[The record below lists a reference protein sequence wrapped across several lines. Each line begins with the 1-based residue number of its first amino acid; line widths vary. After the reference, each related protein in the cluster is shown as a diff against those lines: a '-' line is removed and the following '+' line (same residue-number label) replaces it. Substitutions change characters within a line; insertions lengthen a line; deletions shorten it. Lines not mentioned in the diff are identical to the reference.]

1 LKYFLST
8 LTCLC
13 LVIKLSAQQNFN
25 LDTLLVQTTRIPLK
39 ASETGRSISILT
51 KKQIQQLPATTFY
64 ELLQTICGVEVQSRG
79 GFGVQGDILMRG
91 STFSQVLVLIDGM
104 KINDPLTG
112 HFNCYVPVSNMEIER
127 IEILKGAGAS
137 MYGPDAVGGVINIIT
152 KGFDFLKNGTTS
164 SGSINYG
171 DNNLVSSTASVFHK
185 SNKFYV
191 GLGASINHSLGDSI
205 LPVAVD
211 DSTTLEGYRNYFD
224 IKNIS
229 VSAGYKINDLWELKV
244 RSSILSSNFN
254 ARYFYT
260 TNTFDKSTEITS
272 NWFNR
277 VQLQRK
283 SNSGSILDINASFKR
298 SNDEFIFN
306 PDFPSTNI
314 HTMDFTNF
322 TVNNYKEI
330 NEKLIVKS
338 GIQGDL
344 RKIESNDRGNHSD
357 YHFGAYLM
365 GVYKSENL
373 VLTTVLREDYDENYG
388 FEFCPQVNASYSM
401 DKIVLRA
408 SAGKSIRA
416 ADYTERY
423 VSNNIVEL
431 TPERSLGNPNLTA
444 ERGWSEEIGI
454 NYYPFKN
461 SLFKATIF
469 SRQSS
474 NIIDYMLTNESEIG
488 SVSDIGSL
496 YLGADYFFAKNIKK
510 VFVNGFELELN
521 SKFLISEN
529 STLDWQMGYTYTD
542 ISNDNLGIYLSSF
555 AKHLINAQ
563 LILDYNS
570 FQISIS
576 GLYKERT
583 AQSAES
589 ISNELVS
596 SYGLLNARVG
606 YGLMGN
612 KLSLNVQILNLLD
625 KEYQNILGAK
635 MPGRWLMGGITWRLE

>member
-1 LKYFLST
+1 MKYFLSIS
-8 LTCLC
+8 LFLS
-13 LVIKLSAQQNFN
+13 LVIKPSAQQSFS

-51 KKQIQQLPATTFY
+51 KEQIQQLPATTFY

-79 GFGVQGDILMRG
+79 GFGVQGDIVMRG

-152 KGFDFLKNGTTS
+152 KGFDSLKNGTTS

-185 SNKFYV
+185 SNKFYI
-191 GLGASINHSLGDSI
+191 GLGASINHSKGDSI
-205 LPVAVD
+205 LPVAVN
-211 DSTTLEGYRNYFD
+211 DSTILEGYRNYFD

-229 VSAGYKINDLWELKV
+229 LSAGFKINDLWELKV
-244 RSSILSSNFN
+244 RSSILSSDFN

-260 TNTFDKSTEITS
+260 NSVYDKSTEITT

-283 SNSGSILDINASFKR
+283 TNSGSILDINASYKR
-298 SNDEFIFN
+298 SNDEFIYS

-314 HTMDFTNF
+314 HIMDYLNF
-322 TVNNYKEI
+322 TVNNSNEI

-338 GIQGDL
+338 GIQADL

-365 GVYKSENL
+365 GVYKSNNL
-373 VLTTVLREDYDENYG
+373 VLTTIAREDYDENYG
-388 FEFCPQVNASYSM
+388 FEFCPQLSASYTM
-401 DKIVLRA
+401 NNLVIRA
-408 SAGKSIRA
+408 STGKSIRA

-431 TPERSLGNPNLTA
+431 TPGRSLGNPNLMA

-454 NYYPFKN
+454 NYSLSRN
-461 SLFKATIF
+461 ALFKATIF

-474 NIIDYMLTNESEIG
+474 NIIDYVLTNEVEIG

-496 YLGADYFFAKNIKK
+496 YSGVDYFFAKNIKDIN
-510 VFVNGFELELN
+510 VNGFELELN

-529 STLDWQMGYTYTD
+529 STLNWQMGYTFTD
-542 ISNDNLGIYLSSF
+542 ITNDTLGIYLSSF
-555 AKHLINAQ
+555 AKHLVNAQ
-563 LILDYNS
+563 LILNYNS
-570 FQISIS
+570 FQFSIS

-583 AQSAES
+583 AQAAES
-589 ISNELVS
+589 ISSNLES

-606 YGLMGN
+606 YGLLDN
-612 KLSLNVQILNLLD
+612 KLSLNLQILNLLD

-635 MPGRWLMGGITWRLE
+635 MPGRWLMGGISWRLK

>member
-1 LKYFLST
+1 MKYFLSIS
-8 LTCLC
+8 LFLS
-13 LVIKLSAQQNFN
+13 LVIKPSAQQSFS

-51 KKQIQQLPATTFY
+51 KEQIQQLPATTFY

-79 GFGVQGDILMRG
+79 GFGVQGDIVMRG

-152 KGFDFLKNGTTS
+152 KGFDSLKNGTTS
-164 SGSINYG
+164 SGSISYG

-191 GLGASINHSLGDSI
+191 GLGASINHSKGDSI
-205 LPVAVD
+205 LPVAVN

-229 VSAGYKINDLWELKV
+229 LSAGFKINNLWELKV
-244 RSSILSSNFN
+244 RSSILYSDFN

-260 TNTFDKSTEITS
+260 SYLSDKSTEMTS

-277 VQLQRK
+277 AQLQRK
-283 SNSGSILDINASFKR
+283 TSTGSLLDINATYKR
-298 SNDEFIFN
+298 SSDEFLYT
-306 PDFPSTNI
+306 PTSDPNI
-314 HTMDFTNF
+314 HTMDYLNF
-322 TVNNYKEI
+322 TVNNSNEI
-330 NEKLIVKS
+330 NEKLILKS
-338 GIQGDL
+338 GIQADL

-365 GVYKSENL
+365 GVYKSNNL
-373 VLTTVLREDYDENYG
+373 VLTAIAREDYDENYG
-388 FEFCPQVNASYSM
+388 FEFCPQINAAYNLPNLT
-401 DKIVLRA
+401 LRA
-408 SAGKSIRA
+408 SAGRSIRA

-423 VSNNIVEL
+423 NNNISL
-431 TPERSLGNPNLTA
+431 KTYIRLGNPNLIA

-454 NYYPFKN
+454 NYSLSKN
-461 SLFKATIF
+461 TLFKATIF

-474 NIIDYMLTNESEIG
+474 NIIDYILTNESDID
-488 SVSDIGSL
+488 SDIGVL
-496 YLGADYFFAKNIKK
+496 VPDANYIFAKNIKD
-510 VFVNGFELELN
+510 VNVNGFELELN

-529 STLDWQMGYTYTD
+529 STLNWQMGYTFTD
-542 ISNDNLGIYLSSF
+542 ITNDTLGIYLSSF
-555 AKHLINAQ
+555 AKHLLNAQ
-563 LILDYNS
+563 LILNYNS
-570 FQISIS
+570 FQFSIS

-583 AQSAES
+583 AQAAES
-589 ISNELVS
+589 ISSDLES
-596 SYGLLNARVG
+596 SYGLLNGRVG
-606 YGLMGN
+606 YGLMDN
-612 KLSLNVQILNLLD
+612 KFSLNLQILNLLD

-635 MPGRWLMGGITWRLE
+635 MPGRWLMGGISWTIE

>member
-1 LKYFLST
+1 LKYFLSI
-8 LTCLC
+8 LIFLPF
-13 LVIKLSAQQNFN
+13 VIKLSAQQSFS

-51 KKQIQQLPATTFY
+51 KEQIQQLPATTFY
-64 ELLQTICGVEVQSRG
+64 ELLQTICGLEVQSRG
-79 GFGVQGDILMRG
+79 GFGVQGDIVMRG

-152 KGFDFLKNGTTS
+152 KGFDSLKNGTTS

-171 DNNLVSSTASVFHK
+171 YNNLVSSTASVFHK

-191 GLGASINHSLGDSI
+191 GLGASINQSLGDSI
-205 LPVAVD
+205 LPVAVN

-224 IKNIS
+224 INNIS
-229 VSAGYKINDLWELKV
+229 LSAGFKINNLWELKV
-244 RSSILSSNFN
+244 RSSILSSDFN

-260 TNTFDKSTEITS
+260 SYLSDKSTEITS

-283 SNSGSILDINASFKR
+283 TSTGSLLDINASYKR
-298 SNDEFIFN
+298 SSDEFLYTPTSDPN
-306 PDFPSTNI
+306 V
-314 HTMDFTNF
+314 HKMDYVNF
-322 TVNNYKEI
+322 TINNSNEI

-338 GIQGDL
+338 GIQADL

-365 GVYKSENL
+365 GVYKSNNL
-373 VLTTVLREDYDENYG
+373 VLTTIAREDYDENYG
-388 FEFCPQVNASYSM
+388 FEFCPQINAAYNLPNLA
-401 DKIVLRA
+401 LRA
-408 SAGKSIRA
+408 SAGRSIRA

-423 VSNNIVEL
+423 NNNIAL
-431 TPERSLGNPNLTA
+431 KTYIRLGNPNLSA

-454 NYYPFKN
+454 NYSPFKN
-461 SLFKATIF
+461 TLLKATIF

-474 NIIDYMLTNESEIG
+474 NIIDYILTNESDIDSNIG
-488 SVSDIGSL
+488 VL
-496 YLGADYFFAKNIKK
+496 VPGANYTFAKNIKE
-510 VFVNGFELELN
+510 VNVNGFELELN
-521 SKFLISEN
+521 TNIFLEN
-529 STLDWQMGYTYTD
+529 NNSLNCQMGYTFTE
-542 ISNDNLGIYLSSF
+542 ITNDTLGIYLSSF

-563 LILDYNS
+563 LILNYNS
-570 FQISIS
+570 FKFSIS

-583 AQSAES
+583 AQAAES
-589 ISNELVS
+589 ISSELQS

-606 YGLMGN
+606 YGLMDN
-612 KLSLNVQILNLLD
+612 KLFLNVQILNLLD

-635 MPGRWLMGGITWRLE
+635 MPGRWLMGGISWNVN

>member
-1 LKYFLST
+1 
-8 LTCLC
+8 
-13 LVIKLSAQQNFN
+13 
-25 LDTLLVQTTRIPLK
+25 LLVQTTRIPLK

>member
-1 LKYFLST
+1 MKYFLSISIF
-8 LTCLC
+8 LSL
-13 LVIKLSAQQNFN
+13 IINPSAQQSFS

-39 ASETGRSISILT
+39 SSETGRSINILT
-51 KKQIQQLPATTFY
+51 KEQIQQLPATTFY
-64 ELLQTICGVEVQSRG
+64 ELLQTVCGVEVQSRG
-79 GFGVQGDILMRG
+79 GFGVQGDIVMRG

-152 KGFDFLKNGTTS
+152 KGFDSLKNGTTS
-164 SGSINYG
+164 SGNINYG

-191 GLGASINHSLGDSI
+191 GLGASINHSIGDSI
-205 LPVAVD
+205 LPVAVN

-229 VSAGYKINDLWELKV
+229 LSAGFKINNLWELKV
-244 RSSILSSNFN
+244 RSSILSSDFN

-260 TNTFDKSTEITS
+260 SYLSDKSTEMTS

-277 VQLQRK
+277 IQLQRK
-283 SNSGSILDINASFKR
+283 TSTGSLLDINASYKR
-298 SNDEFIFN
+298 SSDEFLYT
-306 PDFPSTNI
+306 PTSDPNI
-314 HTMDFTNF
+314 HTMDFLNF
-322 TVNNYKEI
+322 TVNNSKEI
-330 NEKLIVKS
+330 NEKLIFKS
-338 GIQGDL
+338 GIQADL

-365 GVYKSENL
+365 GVYKSNNL
-373 VLTTVLREDYDENYG
+373 VLTTIAREDYDENYG
-388 FEFCPQVNASYSM
+388 FEFCPQINAAYNLPNLA
-401 DKIVLRA
+401 LRA
-408 SAGKSIRA
+408 SAGRSIRA

-423 VSNNIVEL
+423 NNNIAL
-431 TPERSLGNPNLTA
+431 KTYIRLGNPNLIA

-454 NYYPFKN
+454 NYSPFKN
-461 SLFKATIF
+461 ILFKATIF

-474 NIIDYMLTNESEIG
+474 NIIDYILTNESNID
-488 SVSDIGSL
+488 SDIGVL
-496 YLGADYFFAKNIKK
+496 VPGANYTFAKNIKE
-510 VFVNGFELELN
+510 VNVNGFELELN

-529 STLDWQMGYTYTD
+529 STLNWQMGYTFTD
-542 ISNDNLGIYLSSF
+542 ITNDTLGIYLSSF
-555 AKHLINAQ
+555 AKHLLNAQ
-563 LILDYNS
+563 LILNYNS
-570 FQISIS
+570 FQFSIS

-583 AQSAES
+583 AQAAES
-589 ISNELVS
+589 ISSNLES

-606 YGLMGN
+606 YGLLDN
-612 KLSLNVQILNLLD
+612 KLSLNLQILNLLD

-635 MPGRWLMGGITWRLE
+635 MPGRWLMGGISWRLE

>member
-1 LKYFLST
+1 MKYFLSIS
-8 LTCLC
+8 LFLS
-13 LVIKLSAQQNFN
+13 LVIKPSAQQSFS

-39 ASETGRSISILT
+39 ASETGKSISILT
-51 KKQIQQLPATTFY
+51 KEQIQQLPATTFY
-64 ELLQTICGVEVQSRG
+64 ELLQTICGVEIQSRG
-79 GFGVQGDILMRG
+79 GFGVQGDIVMRG

-112 HFNCYVPVSNMEIER
+112 HFNCYVPISNMEIER

-152 KGFDFLKNGTTS
+152 KGFDSLKNGTTS
-164 SGSINYG
+164 SGSISYG

-191 GLGASINHSLGDSI
+191 GLGASINQSLGDSI
-205 LPVAVD
+205 LPVAVN

-229 VSAGYKINDLWELKV
+229 LSAGFKINNLWELKV
-244 RSSILSSNFN
+244 RSSILSSDFN

-260 TNTFDKSTEITS
+260 SYLSDKSTEITS

-283 SNSGSILDINASFKR
+283 TSTGSLLDINASYKR
-298 SNDEFIFN
+298 SSDEFLYT
-306 PDFPSTNI
+306 PTSDPNI
-314 HTMDFTNF
+314 HTMEYLNF
-322 TVNNYKEI
+322 TVNNSNEI
-330 NEKLIVKS
+330 NEKLIFKS
-338 GIQGDL
+338 GIQADL
-344 RKIESNDRGNHSD
+344 RKIESNDRGNHCD

-365 GVYKSENL
+365 GVYKSNNL
-373 VLTTVLREDYDENYG
+373 VLTAIAREDYVENYG
-388 FEFCPQVNASYSM
+388 FEFCPQINAAYNLPNLT
-401 DKIVLRA
+401 LRA
-408 SAGKSIRA
+408 SAGRSIRA

-423 VSNNIVEL
+423 NNNISL
-431 TPERSLGNPNLTA
+431 KTYIRLGNPNLIA

-454 NYYPFKN
+454 NYSLSKN
-461 SLFKATIF
+461 ALFKATIF

-474 NIIDYMLTNESEIG
+474 NIIDYILTNESDID
-488 SVSDIGSL
+488 SDIGVL
-496 YLGADYFFAKNIKK
+496 VPGANYTFAKNIKD
-510 VFVNGFELELN
+510 VNVNGFELELN

-529 STLDWQMGYTYTD
+529 STLNCQMGYTFTD
-542 ISNDNLGIYLSSF
+542 ITNDTLGIYLSSF
-555 AKHLINAQ
+555 AKHLLNAQ
-563 LILDYNS
+563 LIFNYNS
-570 FQISIS
+570 FQFSIS

-583 AQSAES
+583 AQAAES
-589 ISNELVS
+589 ISSDLES

-606 YGLMGN
+606 YSLMDN
-612 KLSLNVQILNLLD
+612 KLSLNLQILNLLD

-635 MPGRWLMGGITWRLE
+635 MPGRWLMGGISWRLE

>member
-1 LKYFLST
+1 LKYFLSIS
-8 LTCLC
+8 LFLS
-13 LVIKLSAQQNFN
+13 LVIKPSAQQSFS

-51 KKQIQQLPATTFY
+51 KEQIQQLPATTFY

-79 GFGVQGDILMRG
+79 GFGVQGDIVMRG

-152 KGFDFLKNGTTS
+152 KGFDSLKNGTTS
-164 SGSINYG
+164 SGSISYG

-205 LPVAVD
+205 LPVVVND
-211 DSTTLEGYRNYFD
+211 TTTLEGYRNYFD
-224 IKNIS
+224 IKNVS
-229 VSAGYKINDLWELKV
+229 LSAGFKINDLWELKV
-244 RSSILSSNFN
+244 RSSILSSDFN

-260 TNTFDKSTEITS
+260 NSELDKSTEITS

-283 SNSGSILDINASFKR
+283 SNSGSILDINASYKR
-298 SNDEFIFN
+298 SNDEFMYS

-314 HTMDFTNF
+314 HTMDYLNL
-322 TVNNYKEI
+322 TVNNSNEI

-338 GIQGDL
+338 GIQADL

-365 GVYKSENL
+365 GVYKSNNL
-373 VLTTVLREDYDENYG
+373 VLTTIAREDYDENYG
-388 FEFCPQVNASYSM
+388 FEFCPQINAAYNLPNLA
-401 DKIVLRA
+401 LRA
-408 SAGKSIRA
+408 SAGRSIRA

-423 VSNNIVEL
+423 NNNIAL
-431 TPERSLGNPNLTA
+431 KTYIRLGNPNLIA

-454 NYYPFKN
+454 NYSLSKN
-461 SLFKATIF
+461 ALFKATIF

-474 NIIDYMLTNESEIG
+474 NIIDYILTNESDID
-488 SVSDIGSL
+488 SDIGVL
-496 YLGADYFFAKNIKK
+496 VPGANYTFAKNIKD
-510 VFVNGFELELN
+510 VNVNGFELELN

-529 STLDWQMGYTYTD
+529 STLNWQMGYTFTD
-542 ISNDNLGIYLSSF
+542 ITNDTLGIYLSSF
-555 AKHLINAQ
+555 AKHLLNAQ
-563 LILDYNS
+563 LILNYNS
-570 FQISIS
+570 FQFSIS

-583 AQSAES
+583 AQAAES
-589 ISNELVS
+589 ISSNLES

-606 YGLMGN
+606 YGLLDN
-612 KLSLNVQILNLLD
+612 KLSLNLQILNLLD

-635 MPGRWLMGGITWRLE
+635 MPGRWLMGGISWRLE

>member
-1 LKYFLST
+1 MKYFLSIS
-8 LTCLC
+8 LFLS
-13 LVIKLSAQQNFN
+13 LVIKPSAQQSFS

-51 KKQIQQLPATTFY
+51 KEQIQQLPATTFY

-79 GFGVQGDILMRG
+79 GFGVQGDIVMRG

-112 HFNCYVPVSNMEIER
+112 HFNCYVPISNMEIER

-152 KGFDFLKNGTTS
+152 KGFDSLKNGTTS
-164 SGSINYG
+164 SGSISYG

-191 GLGASINHSLGDSI
+191 GLGASINQSLGDSI
-205 LPVAVD
+205 LPVAVN

-229 VSAGYKINDLWELKV
+229 LSAGFKINNLWELKV
-244 RSSILSSNFN
+244 RSSILSSDFN

-260 TNTFDKSTEITS
+260 SYLSDKSTEMTS

-277 VQLQRK
+277 AQLQRK
-283 SNSGSILDINASFKR
+283 TSTGSLLDINATYKR
-298 SNDEFIFN
+298 SSDEFLYT
-306 PDFPSTNI
+306 PTSDPNI
-314 HTMDFTNF
+314 HTMDYLNF
-322 TVNNYKEI
+322 TVNNSNEI
-330 NEKLIVKS
+330 NEKLILKS
-338 GIQGDL
+338 GIQADL

-365 GVYKSENL
+365 GVYKSNNL
-373 VLTTVLREDYDENYG
+373 VLTTIAREDYDENYG
-388 FEFCPQVNASYSM
+388 FEFCPQLSASYTM
-401 DKIVLRA
+401 NNLVLRA

-431 TPERSLGNPNLTA
+431 TPGRSLGNPNLMA
-444 ERGWSEEIGI
+444 ERGLSEEIGI
-454 NYYPFKN
+454 NYSPFKN
-461 SLFKATIF
+461 TLFKATIF

-474 NIIDYMLTNESEIG
+474 NIIDYVLTNEGDIG

-496 YLGADYFFAKNIKK
+496 YSGVDYFFAKNIKD
-510 VFVNGFELELN
+510 VNVNGFEIELN

-529 STLDWQMGYTYTD
+529 STLNWQMG
-542 ISNDNLGIYLSSF
+542 
-555 AKHLINAQ
+555 
-563 LILDYNS
+563 
-570 FQISIS
+570 
-576 GLYKERT
+576 
-583 AQSAES
+583 
-589 ISNELVS
+589 
-596 SYGLLNARVG
+596 
-606 YGLMGN
+606 
-612 KLSLNVQILNLLD
+612 
-625 KEYQNILGAK
+625 
-635 MPGRWLMGGITWRLE
+635 

>member
-1 LKYFLST
+1 MKYFLSIS
-8 LTCLC
+8 LFLS
-13 LVIKLSAQQNFN
+13 LVIKPSAQQSFS

-51 KKQIQQLPATTFY
+51 KEQIQQLPATTFY

-79 GFGVQGDILMRG
+79 GFGVQGDIVMRG

-112 HFNCYVPVSNMEIER
+112 HFNCYVPVSNMEIQR

-152 KGFDFLKNGTTS
+152 KGFDSLKNGTTS
-164 SGSINYG
+164 SGNINYG

-191 GLGASINHSLGDSI
+191 GLGASINHSKGDSI
-205 LPVAVD
+205 LPLAVN

-229 VSAGYKINDLWELKV
+229 LSAGFKINDLWELKV
-244 RSSILSSNFN
+244 RSSILYSDFN

-260 TNTFDKSTEITS
+260 SYLSDKSTEMTS

-277 VQLQRK
+277 AQLQRK
-283 SNSGSILDINASFKR
+283 TSTGSLLDINATYKR
-298 SNDEFIFN
+298 SSDEFLYT
-306 PDFPSTNI
+306 PTSDPNI
-314 HTMDFTNF
+314 HTMDYLNF
-322 TVNNYKEI
+322 TVNNSNEI
-330 NEKLIVKS
+330 NEKLILKS
-338 GIQGDL
+338 GIQADL

-365 GVYKSENL
+365 GVYKSNNL
-373 VLTTVLREDYDENYG
+373 VLTAIAREDYDENYG
-388 FEFCPQVNASYSM
+388 FEFCPQINAAYNLPNLT
-401 DKIVLRA
+401 LRA
-408 SAGKSIRA
+408 SAGRSIRA

-423 VSNNIVEL
+423 NNNIAL
-431 TPERSLGNPNLTA
+431 KTYIRLGNPNLIA

-454 NYYPFKN
+454 NYSLSKN
-461 SLFKATIF
+461 TLFKATIF

-474 NIIDYMLTNESEIG
+474 NIIDYILTNESDID
-488 SVSDIGSL
+488 SDIGVL
-496 YLGADYFFAKNIKK
+496 VPDANYIFAKNIKD
-510 VFVNGFELELN
+510 VNVNGFELELN

-529 STLDWQMGYTYTD
+529 STLNCQMGYTFTD
-542 ISNDNLGIYLSSF
+542 ITNDTLGIYLSSF
-555 AKHLINAQ
+555 AKHLLNAQ
-563 LILDYNS
+563 LILNYNS
-570 FQISIS
+570 FQFSIS

-583 AQSAES
+583 AQAAES
-589 ISNELVS
+589 ISSDLES

-606 YGLMGN
+606 YGLLDN

-635 MPGRWLMGGITWRLE
+635 MPGRWLMGGISWRLE

>member
-1 LKYFLST
+1 LKYFLSIFIF
-8 LTCLC
+8 LSF
-13 LVIKLSAQQNFN
+13 VIKSSTQQSFS
-25 LDTLLVQTTRIPLK
+25 LDTLLVQTIRIPLK
-39 ASETGRSISILT
+39 SSETGRSISILT
-51 KKQIQQLPATTFY
+51 KEQIQQLPATTFY

-79 GFGVQGDILMRG
+79 GFGVQGDIVMRG

-152 KGFDFLKNGTTS
+152 KGFDSLKNGTTS
-164 SGSINYG
+164 SGSISYG

-191 GLGASINHSLGDSI
+191 GLGASINHSKGDSI
-205 LPVAVD
+205 LPVAVN

-229 VSAGYKINDLWELKV
+229 LSAGFKINDLWELKV
-244 RSSILSSNFN
+244 RSSILYSDFN

-260 TNTFDKSTEITS
+260 SYLSDKSTEITS

-283 SNSGSILDINASFKR
+283 TSTGSLLDINASYKR
-298 SNDEFIFN
+298 SSDEFLYT
-306 PDFPSTNI
+306 PTSDPNI
-314 HTMDFTNF
+314 HTMDYLNF
-322 TVNNYKEI
+322 TVNNSNEI
-330 NEKLIVKS
+330 NEKLILKS
-338 GIQGDL
+338 GIQADL

-365 GVYKSENL
+365 GVFKSNNL
-373 VLTTVLREDYDENYG
+373 VLTAIAREDYDENYG
-388 FEFCPQVNASYSM
+388 FEFCPQINASYNLPNLA
-401 DKIVLRA
+401 LRA
-408 SAGKSIRA
+408 SAGRSIRA

-423 VSNNIVEL
+423 NNNIAL
-431 TPERSLGNPNLTA
+431 KTYIRLGNPNLIA

-454 NYYPFKN
+454 NYSLSKN
-461 SLFKATIF
+461 ALFKATIF

-474 NIIDYMLTNESEIG
+474 NIIDYILTNESDID
-488 SVSDIGSL
+488 SDIGVL
-496 YLGADYFFAKNIKK
+496 VPGENYTFAKNIKD
-510 VFVNGFELELN
+510 VNVNGFELELN

-529 STLDWQMGYTYTD
+529 RTLNWQVGYTFTD
-542 ISNDNLGIYLSSF
+542 ITNDTLGIYLSSF
-555 AKHLINAQ
+555 AKHLVNAQ
-563 LILDYNS
+563 LILNYNS
-570 FQISIS
+570 FQFSIS

-583 AQSAES
+583 AQAAES
-589 ISNELVS
+589 ISSDLES
-596 SYGLLNARVG
+596 RYGLLNARVG
-606 YGLMGN
+606 YGLFDN

>member
-1 LKYFLST
+1 MKYFLSIFIVIS
-8 LTCLC
+8 
-13 LVIKLSAQQNFN
+13 LVIKSISQESFS
-25 LDTLLVQTTRIPLK
+25 LDTLLVQATRIPLK

-51 KKQIQQLPATTFY
+51 KEQIQQLPATTFY

-79 GFGVQGDILMRG
+79 GFGVQGDIVMRG

-152 KGFDFLKNGTTS
+152 KGFDSLENGTTS
-164 SGSINYG
+164 SGSVNYG
-171 DNNLVSSTASVFHK
+171 DNNLINSTASVFYK

-191 GLGASINHSLGDSI
+191 GLGASINQSLGDSI
-205 LPVAVD
+205 SSFAVN
-211 DSTTLEGYRNYFD
+211 DSTILEGYRNYFD
-224 IKNIS
+224 IKNVS
-229 VSAGYKINDLWELKV
+229 LSAGFKVNNLWELKV
-244 RSSILSSNFN
+244 RSSILSSDFN

-260 TNTFDKSTEITS
+260 SYLSDKSTEITS

-283 SNSGSILDINASFKR
+283 TSTGSLLDINASYKR
-298 SNDEFIFN
+298 SSDEFLYT
-306 PDFPSTNI
+306 PTSDANI
-314 HTMDFTNF
+314 HKMDYVNF
-322 TVNNYKEI
+322 TVNNSNEI

-338 GIQGDL
+338 GIQADL

-365 GVYKSENL
+365 GVYKSNNL
-373 VLTTVLREDYDENYG
+373 VLTTVAREDYDENYG
-388 FEFCPQVNASYSM
+388 FEFCPQINAAYNLSNM
-401 DKIVLRA
+401 ALRA
-408 SAGKSIRA
+408 SAGRSIRA

-423 VSNNIVEL
+423 NNNIAL
-431 TPERSLGNPNLTA
+431 KTYIRLGNPNLIA

-454 NYYPFKN
+454 NYYPLKN
-461 SLFKATIF
+461 TLFKATIF

-474 NIIDYMLTNESEIG
+474 NIIDYILTNESEIG
-488 SVSDIGSL
+488 SVSDVGSL
-496 YLGADYFFAKNIKK
+496 TPGEDYLFAKNIKDIN
-510 VFVNGFELELN
+510 VNGFELELN
-521 SKFLISEN
+521 TKFLLSES

-555 AKHLINAQ
+555 AKHLVNSQ
-563 LILDYNS
+563 LIFNHDF
-570 FQISIS
+570 FQFSIS

-583 AQSAES
+583 AQAAES
-589 ISNELVS
+589 ISSELQS

-606 YGLMGN
+606 YGFMDN
-612 KLSLNVQILNLLD
+612 KVTVSLQILNLLD

-635 MPGRWLMGGITWRLE
+635 MPGRWLMGGISWRLE

>member
-1 LKYFLST
+1 MKYFLSISIF
-8 LTCLC
+8 LS
-13 LVIKLSAQQNFN
+13 LVINPSAQQSFS

-39 ASETGRSISILT
+39 SSETGRSINILT
-51 KKQIQQLPATTFY
+51 KEQIQQLPATTFY
-64 ELLQTICGVEVQSRG
+64 ELLQTVCGVEVQSRG
-79 GFGVQGDILMRG
+79 GFGVQGDIVMRG

-152 KGFDFLKNGTTS
+152 KGFDSLKNGTTS
-164 SGSINYG
+164 SGNINYG

-185 SNKFYV
+185 SNIFYV
-191 GLGASINHSLGDSI
+191 GLGASINHSIGDSI
-205 LPVAVD
+205 LPVAVN

-229 VSAGYKINDLWELKV
+229 LSAGFKINNLWELKV
-244 RSSILSSNFN
+244 RSSILSSDFN

-260 TNTFDKSTEITS
+260 SYLSDKSTEMTS

-277 VQLQRK
+277 IQLQRK
-283 SNSGSILDINASFKR
+283 TSTGSLLDINASYKR
-298 SNDEFIFN
+298 SSDEFLYT
-306 PDFPSTNI
+306 PTSDPNI
-314 HTMDFTNF
+314 HTMDFLNF
-322 TVNNYKEI
+322 TVNNSKEI
-330 NEKLIVKS
+330 NEKLIFKS
-338 GIQGDL
+338 GIQADL

-365 GVYKSENL
+365 GVYKSNNL
-373 VLTTVLREDYDENYG
+373 VLTTIAREDYDENYG
-388 FEFCPQVNASYSM
+388 FEFCPQINAAYNLPNLA
-401 DKIVLRA
+401 LRA
-408 SAGKSIRA
+408 SAGRSIRA

-423 VSNNIVEL
+423 NNNIAL
-431 TPERSLGNPNLTA
+431 KTYIRLGNPNLIA

-454 NYYPFKN
+454 NYSPFKN
-461 SLFKATIF
+461 ILFKATIF

-474 NIIDYMLTNESEIG
+474 NIIDYILTNESDID
-488 SVSDIGSL
+488 SDIGVL
-496 YLGADYFFAKNIKK
+496 VPGANYTFAKNIKE
-510 VFVNGFELELN
+510 VNVNGFELELN

-529 STLDWQMGYTYTD
+529 STLNWQMGYTFTD
-542 ISNDNLGIYLSSF
+542 ITNDTLGIYLSSF
-555 AKHLINAQ
+555 AKHLVNAQ
-563 LILDYNS
+563 LILNYNS
-570 FQISIS
+570 FQFSIS

-583 AQSAES
+583 AQAAES
-589 ISNELVS
+589 ISSNLES

-606 YGLMGN
+606 YGLLDN
-612 KLSLNVQILNLLD
+612 KLSLNLQILNLLD

-635 MPGRWLMGGITWRLE
+635 MPGRWLMGGISWRLE

>member
-1 LKYFLST
+1 LKYFLSISIF
-8 LTCLC
+8 LSF
-13 LVIKLSAQQNFN
+13 VIKISGQQSFS

-39 ASETGRSISILT
+39 ASEIGRSISILT
-51 KKQIQQLPATTFY
+51 KEQIQQLPTTTFY
-64 ELLQTICGVEVQSRG
+64 ELLQTVCGVEVQSRG
-79 GFGVQGDILMRG
+79 GFGVQGDIVMRG

-137 MYGPDAVGGVINIIT
+137 MYGPDAVGGVINVIT
-152 KGFDFLKNGTTS
+152 KGFDSLKNGTTS
-164 SGSINYG
+164 SGNINYG
-171 DNNLVSSTASVFHK
+171 DNNLVNSTASIFHK

-191 GLGASINHSLGDSI
+191 GLGASINQSLGDSI
-205 LPVAVD
+205 LPVSVN

-224 IKNIS
+224 IKNVS
-229 VSAGYKINDLWELKV
+229 LSAGFKINDLWELKV
-244 RSSILSSNFN
+244 RSSILSSDFN

-277 VQLQRK
+277 VQLKRK
-283 SNSGSILDINASFKR
+283 SNSGSILDINASYKR
-298 SNDEFIFN
+298 SNDEFTFN

-314 HTMDFTNF
+314 HKMDFINF

-338 GIQGDL
+338 GIQGDS
-344 RKIESNDRGNHSD
+344 RKIESNDRGNHND
-357 YHFGAYLM
+357 FHFGAYLM
-365 GVYKSENL
+365 SVYKSKNL
-373 VLTTVLREDYDENYG
+373 VLTTIFREDYDENYG

-401 DKIVLRA
+401 DNIVLRA

-431 TPERSLGNPNLTA
+431 TPKRSLGNPNLMA

-454 NYYPFKN
+454 NYSPFKN

-474 NIIDYMLTNESEIG
+474 NIIDYILTNESEIG

-496 YLGADYFFAKNIKK
+496 YLGEDYFFAKNIKD
-510 VFVNGFELELN
+510 VNVNGFELELN
-521 SKFLISEN
+521 TKFLISEN
-529 STLDWQMGYTYTD
+529 STLNWQIGYTFTD
-542 ISNDNLGIYLSSF
+542 ITNDTLGIYLSSF
-555 AKHLINAQ
+555 AKHLINSQ
-563 LILDYNS
+563 LILNFNS
-570 FQISIS
+570 FQFSIS
-576 GLYKERT
+576 GLFKERT

-589 ISNELVS
+589 ISSDLES
-596 SYGLLNARVG
+596 SYGLLNVRLG
-606 YGLMGN
+606 YGFMDN
-612 KLSLNVQILNLLD
+612 KLSLNLQVLNLLD
-625 KEYQNILGAK
+625 KEYQNVLGAK
-635 MPGRWLMGGITWRLE
+635 MPGRWLMGGISWRLE